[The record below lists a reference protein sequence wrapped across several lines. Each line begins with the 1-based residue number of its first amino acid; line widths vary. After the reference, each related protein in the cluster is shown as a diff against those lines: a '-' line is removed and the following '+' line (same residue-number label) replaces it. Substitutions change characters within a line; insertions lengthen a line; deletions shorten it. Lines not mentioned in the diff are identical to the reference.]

1 MSQVAERFIDELVT
15 NFPGVRPVF
24 DEHLS
29 DNFGEVLPHLF
40 FGDLTRYL
48 VARFLTVQSSS
59 GKTPG
64 DTEEEV
70 RSLLARLEQAYVTG
84 GEELQELIAVSFL
97 ENLPRPGEE
106 GSGVR
111 NWLGPA
117 LTHQLR
123 VIG

>member
-1 MSQVAERFIDELVT
+1 MSQVTEGFIDELVT
-15 NFPGVRPVF
+15 NFPGMRPVF
-24 DEHLS
+24 EEHLS

-40 FGDLTRYL
+40 FGDLTRYV
-48 VARFLTVQSSS
+48 VARFLTTQSGS
-59 GKTPG
+59 GNTPS
-64 DTEEEV
+64 EAEKEV
-70 RSLLARLEQAYVTG
+70 RSLLAQLEQAYVTR

-97 ENLPRPGEE
+97 ENLPRPREE

-117 LTHQLR
+117 LTRQLR